1 MALWF
6 CLFCALLLPLVKS
19 QRFKTTTPNEF
30 VGSTLTCT
38 DTECDI
44 ICSTSAGCKGATIDA
59 SQSQVLRVICN
70 YMQSCQYITITSAAQ
85 TSTQINCTAPDSCN
99 GAQLNVANS
108 ASSSINCNATVSA
121 CPNANINAIDSNTLD
136 VQCYGVYACLGL
148 TLYCPMNASA
158 TCNIDCD
165 SSSIDIYPCQSMNV
179 FTPNTQSMDMDC
191 GDLYLQTCRFTD
203 IYCGTN
209 TFAPHSMLQHM
220 TEDQGW
226 GCSAGAALHDECC
239 PFYVAT
245 ITCNEQPETC
255 VIDCTNTDCRNHIID
270 ASEASGSLTVHC
282 QMSNSG
288 LGGCGGTI
296 INCPNTS
303 DCSVQCSGELDS
315 CRATTIRGTHVN
327 ELTVT
332 CESCNILIIWA
343 TYAQDITIYSQ
354 SLHSCNIYANHANTL
369 NVLCDGIESCT
380 SVDLHADNTHSITLN
395 ASKARAFEHSKLYA
409 QNATSVSINCASKYY
424 KYTDYSGA
432 SKYYSHDSAC
442 FQGDW
447 YLPDHGAQTQLNCY
461 AYGCYSF
468 GAIYVNNSVSSLR
481 LNMNGCSA
489 CEPLPNCTN
498 TNTWM
503 ISINCQP
510 TVTYYL
516 HSVALLDCVNGS
528 SHCGCDAFT
537 NEVSISNHQNDPKC
551 MFDPTAAPTS
561 ITGIPTPVASVPTMS
576 PFAATSMAAMHA
588 SFLSS
593 ITVLVF
599 LFCVM

>member
-30 VGSTLTCT
+30 SSSPLTCT

-121 CPNANINAIDSNTLD
+121 CPNANISAIDSNTLD
-136 VQCYGVYACLGL
+136 VKCYGVSACSSL
-148 TLYCPMNASA
+148 TLYCPMNATA
-158 TCNIDCD
+158 TCNIECD
-165 SSSIDIYPCQSMNV
+165 SSSIDISPCQYMNV
-179 FTPNTQSMDMDC
+179 FTPDTQSINMDC
-191 GDLYLQTCRFTD
+191 GDLYLQTCRFSD

-255 VIDCTNTDCRNHIID
+255 VIDCTNTDCNNHIID

-282 QMSNSG
+282 QASNSG

-303 DCSVQCSGELDS
+303 DCSVQCSGAIDS
-315 CRATTIRGTHVN
+315 CWATTIRATHAQTL
-327 ELTVT
+327 EVT
-332 CESCNILIIWA
+332 CESCFVLTIWA
-343 TYAQDITIYSQ
+343 TYAQDVTIYSQ
-354 SLHSCNIYANHANTL
+354 MLQSGIIYANHANTL
-369 NVLCDGIESCT
+369 NVLCDGVESCT
-380 SVDLHADNTHSITLN
+380 SLSLHAENTNSITLN

-409 QNATSVSINCASKYY
+409 QNAASVSINCASKYY
-424 KYTDYSGA
+424 RYSDYSGGNP
-432 SKYYSHDSAC
+432 YFSHDSAC

-447 YLPDHGAQTQLNCY
+447 YLPDHGTQTILNCY

-489 CEPLPNCTN
+489 CESLSACTN
-498 TNTWM
+498 TATWM
-503 ISINCQP
+503 ISFNCH
-510 TVTYYL
+510 L
-516 HSVALLDCVNGS
+516 HSVTLLDCVDGS
-528 SHCGCDAFT
+528 PHCGCHAFT
-537 NEVSISNHQNDPKC
+537 NEVSINNHQNDPKC

-561 ITGIPTPVASVPTMS
+561 IIPTPVASVPTMS
-576 PFAATSMAAMHA
+576 PLVAADMAAIHA
-588 SFLSS
+588 SFLPS
-593 ITVLVF
+593 ITVLVV